1 VSAKFFYDRRGSE
14 LFDAITTLP
23 EYYLTRTEM
32 QLFATHREALA
43 QAIGS
48 DAALVEYGS
57 GSSKKIRQ
65 LLESSEPSAY
75 VPVDISREHLE
86 QNARLLY
93 QDFPQMSVYP
103 TCADITR
110 PFDLPEPVA
119 DFEKVG
125 FYPGSSIG
133 NFTPDAAI
141 GFLKNVAETLGP
153 GARLIIGV
161 DRKKDRAVLEAAY
174 NDSAGVTAEFN
185 LNLISHLGSLLDAEF
200 DPERFVHRASYNEA
214 LGCIQMFLEATVDHE
229 ITLADQQIRFTA
241 GEALHT
247 ENSFKYHSSEFLE
260 LAAVAGFSRLE
271 EWTDPQ
277 QWFSIFL
284 LEVSG

>member
-1 VSAKFFYDRRGSE
+1 MSAKFFYDRRGSE
-14 LFDAITTLP
+14 LFEAITTLP

-65 LLESSEPSAY
+65 LLETAGPSAY

-86 QNARLLY
+86 QHARLLF
-93 QDFPQMSVYP
+93 QDFPWMSVYP

-119 DFEKVG
+119 ELEKVG

-133 NFTPDAAI
+133 NFNPEAAT
-141 GFLKNVAETLGP
+141 GFLQNVADTLGP

-185 LNLISHLGSLLDAEF
+185 LNLIRHLGLLLDAEF
-200 DPERFVHRASYNEA
+200 DPEQFVHRASYNDA

-229 ITLADQQIRFTA
+229 ITVAGRRIQFAA

-247 ENSFKYHSSEFLE
+247 ENSFKYHSGEFLD
-260 LAAVAGFSRLE
+260 LAAKAGFSPLE
-271 EWTDPQ
+271 EWTDPKE
-277 QWFSIFL
+277 WFSIFL